1 MSHTHPARPDF
12 GPEIPEVFHAGLHAW
27 ASSHVPGNYT
37 NEEMKLFRSMALAYA
52 DPTRP
57 TMRELYAEA
66 CEMLDEDEKRS
77 GIKTPKP
84 SASMFR
90 KLILSL
96 PSEYIDAM
104 RYGTHRSRYAKLKTA
119 APFVDGSQK

>member
-1 MSHTHPARPDF
+1 MSHTHSARPDF
-12 GPEIPEVFHAGLHAW
+12 GPEIPEVFHAGLQAW
-27 ASSHVPGNYT
+27 ASRHIAGPYSQ
-37 NEEMKLFRSMALAYA
+37 EELTFFRSMALAYA

-57 TMRELYAEA
+57 TMRQLYAEA
-66 CEMLDEDEKRS
+66 CDMLDEDEKRS
-77 GIKTPKP
+77 GIQTPKP

-119 APFVDGSQK
+119 APFVDGSRN